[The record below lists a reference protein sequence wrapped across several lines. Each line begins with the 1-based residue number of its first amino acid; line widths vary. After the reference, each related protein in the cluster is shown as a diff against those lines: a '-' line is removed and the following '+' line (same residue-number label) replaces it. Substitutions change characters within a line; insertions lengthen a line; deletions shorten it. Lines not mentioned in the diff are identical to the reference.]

1 MKQDVNKRNER
12 IYTNRN
18 GNVYTNTYTVY
29 VRIVGKQMILI

>member
-18 GNVYTNTYTVY
+18 GNVYINTYEYTV
-29 VRIVGKQMILI
+29 